1 MNKTIAIILVGLVL
15 GLGIFYFGMSV
26 SYQNQ
31 NIELKNKILAQQKSN
46 EANFDKMYKVIS
58 QIAQVSE
65 QYRETFKEVYPQLIE
80 GRYGNE
86 KGGSLMK
93 WVTES
98 NPTFD
103 TRLYDRLA
111 TAIESNREDFFVEQ
125 KKLIDIN
132 REHRNLLAK
141 WPGTWFLLPGD
152 TIHITVVTSQKT
164 GEVFKAG
171 QENDVNLF
179 NK

>member
-111 TAIESNREDFFVEQ
+111 TAIESNRED
-125 KKLIDIN
+125 
-132 REHRNLLAK
+132 
-141 WPGTWFLLPGD
+141 
-152 TIHITVVTSQKT
+152 
-164 GEVFKAG
+164 
-171 QENDVNLF
+171 
-179 NK
+179 

>member
-1 MNKTIAIILVGLVL
+1 MKTIAIILIGLT
-15 GLGIFYFGMSV
+15 LGIGLLYFSMKV
-26 SYQNQ
+26 SYENK
-31 NIELKNKILAQQKSN
+31 NVELKNQVLAQQKSN

-65 QYRETFKEVYPQLIE
+65 QYRETFKEVYPKLIE

-86 KGGSLMK
+86 KGGALMK

-103 TRLYDRLA
+103 PRLYERLA

-141 WPGTWFLLPGD
+141 WPGSFFLNPSD
-152 TIHITVVTSQKT
+152 TIHITIVTSQKT
-164 GEVFKAG
+164 GEAFKTG
-171 QENDVNLF
+171 EENDINLF
-179 NK
+179 SK